1 MIFSAWFGYFEYVSY
16 QTHDIRLSVINALI
30 RSLSTSTGLPNCGA
44 SSSKKSPARTSQTT
58 FDTFYQTQHLLHLL
72 HKSFFFLHFNRVFT
86 FLEIIKHENVA
97 FCFIFNIK
105 MAIFTDLNFF
115 KKMYTDMTAVTIESN
130 KIVSNEVKDNWVLLQ
145 PSYGEGLNELFDQP
159 SILIFI
165 LLR

>member
-1 MIFSAWFGYFEYVSY
+1 
-16 QTHDIRLSVINALI
+16 
-30 RSLSTSTGLPNCGA
+30 
-44 SSSKKSPARTSQTT
+44 
-58 FDTFYQTQHLLHLL
+58 
-72 HKSFFFLHFNRVFT
+72 
-86 FLEIIKHENVA
+86 
-97 FCFIFNIK
+97 

-130 KIVSNEVKDNWVLLQ
+130 KIVSNEVKDNRVLLQ